1 MNMERL
7 GEGKPRKHFTNR
19 LRELFHQYY
28 GYNFELIDHFLGFF
42 NPAELVQ
49 LFEAN

>member
-1 MNMERL
+1 MNKL
-7 GEGKPRKHFTNR
+7 GDGKPRKYYIDRF
-19 LRELFHQYY
+19 RELLHQYY
-28 GYNFELIDHFLGFF
+28 GYNFDLIDHFLGFF